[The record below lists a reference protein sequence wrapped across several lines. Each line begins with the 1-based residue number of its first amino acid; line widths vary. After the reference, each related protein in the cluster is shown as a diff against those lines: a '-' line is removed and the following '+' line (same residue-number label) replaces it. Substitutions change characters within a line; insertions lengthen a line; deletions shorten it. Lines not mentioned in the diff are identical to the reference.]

1 MRAPAGPSRAADG
14 GPLPESGTMI
24 ARLRLAPLSPAAQ
37 RRLLEILPG
46 ALTWLV
52 LLVPVCVAFAIRL
65 NDPTKLW
72 ILGVGA
78 ILLDCYWFTRT
89 TLTVRSVRRSLR
101 RIEETQATDWWAHC
115 LQMEV
120 AEGAPHPTEVVHCA
134 LIPTYTES
142 YEVLRATVAA
152 LAGQNYPADRRLVA
166 IITRVTDTG
175 GWENVAR
182 LREEFGDRFLA
193 FLHIKDPLLPGI
205 VVGKSA
211 AMSYGGPELRRACDA
226 LGLDPARTIVT
237 DLDFDFRLNPQYFA
251 YITAQ
256 FCGVP
261 DRLTSI
267 WQPVPVF
274 TNNLWKVPAAV
285 RVMATAATQ
294 WQMFLHDNPHR
305 LVMFSSYSMSM
316 KLLSEVGYWDS
327 DVIPEDSRFFWKSF
341 FRYGERL
348 NVRPAFLT
356 VCGDAPRARDYA
368 STHVSQYNQIKR
380 WAWGVTDI
388 AYVTTRMLEHTE
400 IPWRLRARRFS
411 YLVFNHLT
419 WTTLP
424 VLLFFGGLLPAF
436 IDLDYS
442 LSTAAQWI
450 GYATAGILS
459 LTLLNTL
466 VLIHTD
472 RRMCS
477 KPAGWRWWRRLYA
490 DLQLFLYPPVGLAL
504 SVIPALEAQTR
515 LMFGAY
521 IEYVVADKG

>member
-1 MRAPAGPSRAADG
+1 
-14 GPLPESGTMI
+14 MI
-24 ARLRLAPLSPAAQ
+24 ARRWPASLSPGAQ

-52 LLVPVCVAFAIRL
+52 LLAPVAAAFAIRL
-65 NDPTKLW
+65 NDPTRLW
-72 ILGVGA
+72 VLGVGA
-78 ILLDCYWFTRT
+78 VLLDCYWFVRT

-101 RIEETQATDWWAHC
+101 RIEATEATDWWAHC
-115 LQMEV
+115 LEMEV

-142 YEVLRATVAA
+142 YHVLRGTVAA
-152 LAGQNYPADRRLVA
+152 LAAQNLPDRQRVVA
-166 IITRVTDTG
+166 IITRVTDVG

-211 AMSYGGPELRRACDA
+211 AMAYGGPELRRACDE
-226 LGLDPARTIVT
+226 LGLDPERTLVT
-237 DLDFDFRLNPQYFA
+237 DLDSDFRLHPQYWA
-251 YITAQ
+251 YITAE
-256 FCGVP
+256 FCAAP

-267 WQPVPVF
+267 WQPVPLF

-305 LVMFSSYSMSM
+305 LVMFSSYTMPM
-316 KLLSEVGYWDS
+316 RLLSEVGYWDS
-327 DVIPEDSRFFWKSF
+327 DVIPEDSRFFWKCF

-348 NVRPAFLT
+348 HVRPAFLT
-356 VCGDAPRARDYA
+356 VCGDAPRSRDYA

-388 AYVTTRMLEHTE
+388 AYVATRMLEHRE
-400 IPWRLRARRFS
+400 IPWRLRARRFA

-450 GYATAGILS
+450 SYATAGILT

-472 RRMCS
+472 RQMCV
-477 KPAGWRWWRRLYA
+477 KPPEWRWWRRLYA

-504 SVIPALEAQTR
+504 SVLPALEAQTR

-521 IEYVVADKG
+521 IEYVVAEKG